1 MSTAKY
7 FRPLRKM
14 SYAATCLVALISV
27 SGLAREVLAA
37 VPEICRVQGGN
48 TKTIWGVGFMPDQ
61 TEVWDWKA
69 PLDADAALAAWN
81 ATPDDAAGLL
91 PAAPPEEKGPPGN
104 IPGCSPR
111 KHRSRNK

>member
-48 TKTIWGVGFMPDQ
+48 TKTIWG
-61 TEVWDWKA
+61 
-69 PLDADAALAAWN
+69 
-81 ATPDDAAGLL
+81 AGLDRGL
-91 PAAPPEEKGPPGN
+91 GLESAVRRGGGLGGIECHAL
-104 IPGCSPR
+104 
-111 KHRSRNK
+111 